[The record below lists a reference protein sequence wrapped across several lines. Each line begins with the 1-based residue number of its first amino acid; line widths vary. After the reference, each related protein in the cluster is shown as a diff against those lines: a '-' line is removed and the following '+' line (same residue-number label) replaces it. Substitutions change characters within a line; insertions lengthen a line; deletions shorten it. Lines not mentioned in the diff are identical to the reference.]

1 MSEDSDDDSSK
12 TEEPSQKKLD
22 EAKKKGQFVQS
33 REINHFF
40 IMLALTFLIVT
51 LSPAIGRDLTD
62 ILAPFVTKPDQFN
75 VDARNTG
82 EVLREVLSGSLLI
95 MLLPIAIA
103 LVAVFAPSVVQ
114 QKWSVSAEQI
124 KPKLEKISPLRGI
137 SRIYSKK
144 ALVEFLKNLI
154 KLSLVGI
161 IIWYSTRPLFDYLDA
176 LPNQSGMDIMDLT
189 KSMAGRVMI
198 AICIML
204 FLLSIGDYLMQR
216 FMFMKSMRMTKQEV
230 KEEYK
235 QQEGDPHI
243 KSKLKQI
250 RREKA
255 RQRMMANVPKAD
267 VVVTN
272 PTHFAVALQYDPET
286 MAAPKVVAKG
296 ADNIAAKIRELAAEH
311 KVPIVRNPPLARVLF
326 DTTDIDEIIPTE
338 HFQAVAKIIGYVYR
352 LKGKTPK
359 PSKTLDIQKPKTT
372 KLALNKKD
380 KE

>member
-1 MSEDSDDDSSK
+1 MSEEGEDDASK

-40 IMLALTFLIVT
+40 LLLALTFLVMA
-51 LSPAIGRDLTD
+51 LSPAIGRDISD
-62 ILAPFVTKPDQFN
+62 VLAPFLQRPESFE

-82 EVLREVLSGSLLI
+82 EVLGEVLSRTLLI
-95 MLLPIAIA
+95 MVLPIAIA
-103 LVAVFAPSVVQ
+103 FAAVFAPSAVQ
-114 QKWSVSAEQI
+114 RKWSFTTEQI
-124 KPKLEKISPLRGI
+124 KPKFEKISPMKGI

-144 ALVEFLKNLI
+144 ALVEFIKNITKISLI
-154 KLSLVGI
+154 GI
-161 IIWYSTRPLFDYLDA
+161 IVWYCSKPLFGYLDA
-176 LPNQSGMDIMDLT
+176 LSNQSSLDTMELT
-189 KSMAGRVMI
+189 KDMASRILMGV
-198 AICIML
+198 CIML
-204 FLLSIGDYLMQR
+204 FLLSIADFLLQR

-243 KSKLKQI
+243 KGKLKQI

-255 RQRMMANVPKAD
+255 RKRMMANVPKAD

-296 ADNIAAKIRELAAEH
+296 ADIVAGRIRELAQQH
-311 KVPIVRNPPLARVLF
+311 KVPIIRNPPLARVLY
-326 DTTDIDEIIPTE
+326 DTTEIDDIIPSE

-352 LKGKTPK
+352 MKGKAAPK
-359 PSKTLDIQKPKTT
+359 AESVKKKAT
-372 KLALNKKD
+372 KLALNRNPKG
-380 KE
+380 

>member
-1 MSEDSDDDSSK
+1 MSEEGEDDASK

-40 IMLALTFLIVT
+40 LLLALTFLVMA
-51 LSPAIGRDLTD
+51 LSPAIGRDMSDL
-62 ILAPFVTKPDQFN
+62 LAPFLQRPESFE

-82 EVLREVLSGSLLI
+82 EVLGEVLSRTLLI
-95 MLLPIAIA
+95 MVLPIAIA
-103 LVAVFAPSVVQ
+103 FAAVFAPSAVQ
-114 QKWSVSAEQI
+114 RKWSFTTEQI
-124 KPKLEKISPLRGI
+124 KPKFEKISPLKGI

-144 ALVEFLKNLI
+144 ALIEFIKNVTKISLI
-154 KLSLVGI
+154 AI
-161 IIWYSTRPLFDYLDA
+161 IVWYCSKPLFGYLDA
-176 LPNQSGMDIMDLT
+176 LSDQSSIDTMELT
-189 KSMAGRVMI
+189 KDMASRILIGV
-198 AICIML
+198 CIML
-204 FLLSIGDYLMQR
+204 FLLSIGDFILQR

-243 KSKLKQI
+243 KGKLKQI

-255 RQRMMANVPKAD
+255 RKRMMANVPKAD

-296 ADNIAAKIRELAAEH
+296 ADIVAARIRELAQQH
-311 KVPIVRNPPLARVLF
+311 KVPIIRNPPLARVLY
-326 DTTDIDEIIPTE
+326 DTTDIDDIIPSE

-352 LKGKTPK
+352 MKGKSAPK
-359 PSKTLDIQKPKTT
+359 AESVKKKAT
-372 KLALNKKD
+372 KLALNRNPKG
-380 KE
+380 